1 MKTISHR
8 LKTSIFN
15 LSITVLILSISLFRF
30 SKPLQNQTL
39 TQWRNPIEAL
49 GAMASQLFARFIYDI
64 CRSGNGTIAIAK
76 LGSKIFPFEK
86 GKKIRLSISVNLG
99 SRFFQTIFDERRK
112 KNKEHHRFGGSS
124 QWWSGRGYY
133 GNLFTTS
140 FSCSSYCR

>member
-30 SKPLQNQTL
+30 SKPPQNQTL
-39 TQWRNPIEAL
+39 TQWQNPIEAL
-49 GAMASQLFARFIYDI
+49 GAMASSLFARFIYDI
-64 CRSGNGTIAIAK
+64 CRSGNGTIVIAN

-86 GKKIRLSISVNLG
+86 GRKNRLSIFVNLG

-112 KNKEHHRFGGSS
+112 KNKEHLHRFGGSS
-124 QWWSGRGYY
+124 
-133 GNLFTTS
+133 
-140 FSCSSYCR
+140 